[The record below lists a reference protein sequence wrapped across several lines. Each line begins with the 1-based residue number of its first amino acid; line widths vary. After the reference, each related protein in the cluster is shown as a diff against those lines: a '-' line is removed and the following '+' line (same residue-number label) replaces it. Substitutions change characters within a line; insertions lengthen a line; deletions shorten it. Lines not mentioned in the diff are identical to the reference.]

1 MSSFYLEPHTDWQ
14 QLMDE
19 KTNYPYYWNTVTNEV
34 VWDMPSEFSKY
45 LILQK
50 EYEEKVEKGLK
61 DGTLDPNRRKESSQ
75 NKEKYV
81 EN

>member
-1 MSSFYLEPHTDWQ
+1 
-14 QLMDE
+14 MDE